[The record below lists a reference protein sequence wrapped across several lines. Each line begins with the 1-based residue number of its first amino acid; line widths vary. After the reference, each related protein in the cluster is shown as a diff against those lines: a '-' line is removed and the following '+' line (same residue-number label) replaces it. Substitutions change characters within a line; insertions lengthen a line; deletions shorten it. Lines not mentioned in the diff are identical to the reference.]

1 MKKKTLKEAV
11 DFLIH
16 HTQAINIEVAKWDFS
31 VEEIQKRLATTQPN
45 TMSYHMLQM
54 ILDNAIRTS
63 K

>member
-11 DFLIH
+11 DFLIY
-16 HTQAINIEVAKWDFS
+16 HTQAINTEVAKWDFN

-45 TMSYHMLQM
+45 TMQYHMLKM
-54 ILDNAIRTS
+54 ILDNALRTT